1 MDGQIKA
8 NQMKKVTIYFNHLDE
23 INLKTRLMVTKT
35 CFMILIKCN
44 SINKCIDTF
53 LLFIIIIIIRICGY
67 ICSFSNNSFNNI
79 ILYYIFPSVTRS
91 IKFFLLKKKHG
102 WWVDPDV
109 VSVSEARV
117 PPAAAWVEVV
127 VAFGT
132 DVCRD
137 GGALSEGGGTAPARR

>member
-102 WWVDPDV
+102 W
-109 VSVSEARV
+109 
-117 PPAAAWVEVV
+117 
-127 VAFGT
+127 
-132 DVCRD
+132 
-137 GGALSEGGGTAPARR
+137 